1 MQNNYN
7 RTLTIGLLLLALMGA
22 SQRASFAGFLNL
34 LDDESETASPNAQG
48 QTVDKDGST
57 SVINNNNNNSN
68 NSNKLGI
75 SGIRSAISELME
87 DEFPQRS
94 FDRRLANARKNIDKG
109 EKMMQSCGDDHTKAE
124 YKKGKVMKEI
134 GEKNLAEL
142 KTDSRFPSDSSTE
155 QAPAAKTKDIPD
167 SL

>member
-1 MQNNYN
+1 MMHKSID
-7 RTLTIGLLLLALMGA
+7 RTFTIGLLLVALMGA

-34 LDDESETASPNAQG
+34 LDDESETVSPNAQG
-48 QTVDKDGST
+48 QTIDKDGST
-57 SVINNNNNNSN
+57 SVINNSS

-75 SGIRSAISELME
+75 SGIRSAVSELMQ

-94 FDRRLANARKNIDKG
+94 FDKRLANARKNIDKG

-142 KTDSRFPSDSSTE
+142 KTDSRFPSDYSTE

>member
-1 MQNNYN
+1 MTQTNST
-7 RTLTIGLLLLALMGA
+7 RTLTIGLLLAALMGV
-22 SQRASFAGFLNL
+22 SQRASFAGFMNL
-34 LDDESETASPNAQG
+34 LDDENETASPNAQG
-48 QTVDKDGST
+48 QTIDKDDSK
-57 SVINNNNNNSN
+57 SIIKDN

-75 SGIRSAISELME
+75 SGIRSAVSELMQ

-94 FDRRLANARKNIDKG
+94 FDKRLANARKNIEKG
-109 EKMMQSCGDDHTKAE
+109 EKMMQSCGEDHTKAE

-142 KTDSRFPSDSSTE
+142 KADSRFPSDYSTE
-155 QAPAAKTKDIPD
+155 PAAAAKTKEVPD